1 MPVNPALRKL
11 KQEDY
16 YESKA
21 ILSCTVNIMLARA
34 IQQDLVSKQKK
45 RKSVFITEKT
55 SMNSPGN
62 TTGCC

>member
-45 RKSVFITEKT
+45 EKAF
-55 SMNSPGN
+55 S
-62 TTGCC
+62 